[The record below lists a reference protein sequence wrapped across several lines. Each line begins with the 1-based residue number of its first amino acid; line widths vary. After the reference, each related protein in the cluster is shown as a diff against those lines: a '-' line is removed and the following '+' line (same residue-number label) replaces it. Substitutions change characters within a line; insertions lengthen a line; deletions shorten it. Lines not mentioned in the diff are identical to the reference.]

1 MNFDKEVEKILSEC
15 VLEENAFDFIKGAI
29 GSTIKNIGKGYADVF
44 RRETPLVTGA
54 IEGGIESVKKKKEA
68 EKKSKTLS
76 EAKIK
81 FSNKVAKDFLQYRF
95 QVNPKKRIKI
105 YGTSY
110 EMPKL
115 LNMLNGK
122 ILLPKIDGKIIKT
135 VSQLNTAKK
144 IYNDLKKAA
153 SLIKNKNLND
163 LNLLNNQNLKGLIE
177 AYIEEKKQV
186 VESYILEKKSDS
198 ENKNDEE
205 KEITVNYDQITTDDV
220 LKSMA
225 NIIKVPFSSSHPSY
239 LQQKLQYLFALVN
252 DGQVI
257 R

>member
-1 MNFDKEVEKILSEC
+1 MRFDREVDKILSEC
-15 VLEENAFDFIKGAI
+15 VIKEGMFDF
-29 GSTIKNIGKGYADVF
+29 IKNIGKGYLDAIKSAVPK
-44 RRETPLVTGA
+44 TSGA
-54 IEGGIESVKKKKEA
+54 ISAGMEASKQAQKEKEKLESEA
-68 EKKSKTLS
+68 TSLSEKKILF
-76 EAKIK
+76 A
-81 FSNKVAKDFLQYRF
+81 NKVSRDFLQYTF
-95 QVNPKKRIKI
+95 QANPKKRIKI

-115 LNMLNGK
+115 LSMLTGK
-122 ILLPKIDGKIIKT
+122 MEFPKKDGKIIKT
-135 VSQLNTAKK
+135 DIQLRDAEKK
-144 IYNDLKKAA
+144 YKDLKKAA

-198 ENKNDEE
+198 GDKG
-205 KEITVNYDQITTDDV
+205 KKTTVGYDQITSDDV

-239 LQQKLQYLFALVN
+239 IKQKLQYLFALVN

-257 R
+257 K